1 MAWYTTKKSSNTYKL
16 VKFAQNK
23 TMSTFNIT
31 IEPTSNPAIKKF
43 QANSLL
49 SVTIRSSAIYLFT
62 DYMNFSYTYIF
73 WLSFIVVTTN
83 SYFIQKKFVFKSVKN
98 NSFLRYMIVTVSLAI
113 LEYLI
118 SNYFRDILSLNV
130 SAFLV
135 AGFFIFLLRFILN
148 KKYVF

>member
-1 MAWYTTKKSSNTYKL
+1 M
-16 VKFAQNK
+16 
-23 TMSTFNIT
+23 
-31 IEPTSNPAIKKF
+31 IKQLLKF

>member
-1 MAWYTTKKSSNTYKL
+1 M
-16 VKFAQNK
+16 
-23 TMSTFNIT
+23 
-31 IEPTSNPAIKKF
+31 IKQLLKF

-62 DYMNFSYTYIF
+62 DYMNFSYTYVF

-98 NSFLRYMIVTVSLAI
+98 NSFFRYTIVTVSLAI
-113 LEYLI
+113 LEYVI

-135 AGFFIFLLRFILN
+135 AGIFIFLLRFILN